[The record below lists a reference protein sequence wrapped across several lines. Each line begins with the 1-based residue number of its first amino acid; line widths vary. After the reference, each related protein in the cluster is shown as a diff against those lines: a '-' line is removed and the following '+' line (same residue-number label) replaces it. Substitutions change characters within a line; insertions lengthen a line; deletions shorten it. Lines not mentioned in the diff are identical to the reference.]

1 MHLALVVQLNEDFLR
16 WVGEKKLAGS
26 CLSVCVCVQAF
37 PGIAPDRLVRSG
49 PGWHRWTRRNAGTTM
64 VPVAGRPAARGSWH
78 VPPRESLQ
86 KKIARTY
93 RSNGGHRRSQTC
105 RSHVYHPNLNA
116 FGVAVPEGCRLHAP
130 GTEKLFYLGSS
141 GESKL

>member
-1 MHLALVVQLNEDFLR
+1 MNEDFLR

-37 PGIAPDRLVRSG
+37 LGTAPERLVRSG

-86 KKIARTY
+86 KN
-93 RSNGGHRRSQTC
+93 S
-105 RSHVYHPNLNA
+105 
-116 FGVAVPEGCRLHAP
+116 HAP
-130 GTEKLFYLGSS
+130 TGRTEGTADPKLAGHTCTTPT
-141 GESKL
+141 

>member
-1 MHLALVVQLNEDFLR
+1 MNEDFLR

-26 CLSVCVCVQAF
+26 CLSVCLCVQAF
-37 PGIAPDRLVRSG
+37 PGTAPERLVRSG

-93 RSNGGHRRSQTC
+93 RPNGGHRRSQTS
-105 RSHVYHPNLNA
+105 RSYVYHPNLSA
-116 FGVAVPEGCRLHAP
+116 FGVAVPEGRRLHAP
-130 GTEKLFYLGSS
+130 GEENFFDVGSS
-141 GESKL
+141 GSRKL

>member
-1 MHLALVVQLNEDFLR
+1 MNEDFLR

-37 PGIAPDRLVRSG
+37 PGIAPERLVRSG
-49 PGWHRWTRRNAGTTM
+49 RGWHRWTRGNAGTNM

-93 RSNGGHRRSQTC
+93 RSNGGHRRSQTS
-105 RSHVYHPNLNA
+105 RSYVYHPNLSA
-116 FGVAVPEGCRLHAP
+116 FGVAVPKERRLHAP
-130 GTEKLFYLGSS
+130 GEENFFDKGSS
-141 GESKL
+141 GSRKL